1 MSRFKENWQ
10 WGRKRKIGRNRR
22 TSLHLECL
30 EDRTLLSTIGIVAE
44 NKLTG
49 APASQWDISGAGD
62 LGIQGFAADI
72 SVNQGQTVSL
82 KINDTNRDPYRID
95 IYRMGYYQGN
105 GARLV
110 TTVNPSSTQLQNAEN
125 QPAPL
130 TDQTTGLL
138 DAGNWKDSG
147 SWAVPANATSGIYFA
162 KVVDTRTGG
171 ASHIF
176 FIVRDDTDHS
186 QILYQTSDS
195 TWEAYN
201 DYGGNS
207 LYAGTAL
214 SSDGRAYK
222 VSYNRPFNTRGD
234 SAHDFVFNA
243 EYPMVRWLEANG
255 YDVSYFT
262 DVDADRY
269 GSPTGLAPIKNHQIF
284 MSNGHD
290 EYWSGGQRA
299 NVQAARDAGTN
310 LAFFSG
316 NEIFWKTRWES
327 SIDGSGTPYRTL
339 VCYKETHANAVID
352 PSDPPTWTGT
362 WRDPRFSPPADGGR
376 PENALA
382 GTIFMVNDGATTAI
396 KVPAADGKMRFWR
409 NTSIATLSPGST
421 ATLTSGTLGYE
432 WDEDLDNGSRPAG
445 LFDMSTTTY
454 NGAPVLQD
462 YGSNYASGTAT
473 HHLTLYRAPSGA
485 LVFGAG
491 TVQWSWGLDGHHDGG
506 TTTPNLSMQQATVNL
521 FADMG
526 VQPATLQSGLT
537 VATASTD
544 KTPPTSTIT
553 APAAG
558 TNVQSGTPVTITGTA
573 TDTGGG
579 VVGGVEVSVD
589 NGTTWHP
596 ATGRGS
602 WSYTWTPGGSSGP
615 VTIKSRAV
623 DDSGNLET
631 PGAGITVTV
640 QGGQNNPSGTS
651 IFIATATPV
660 TAADPDTSST
670 ELGVK
675 FRSDVAG
682 YITAIRYYKASTNTG
697 THVGSLWSGTGTLLA
712 QATFANETASG
723 WQQVTFSSPVQIA
736 PNTTYVASYHAPNGH
751 YAEDDNYFASSGVNS
766 APLHALAA
774 GVDGPDGVY
783 AYGASSTF
791 PTNNYLSANYWVDVV
806 FSGSQ
811 PGTVATSTT
820 LVSSANPSASGQAV
834 TFTAT
839 VGPVAPAT
847 GTPTGTVTFKD
858 GSTTLG
864 SGTLSGGT
872 ATFTTSALAVGT
884 HSITAAYG
892 GDGSFAAS
900 TSAALSQV
908 VNQAATSTTL
918 VSSANPSAS
927 GQAVTFTATVGPV
940 APATG
945 TPTGTVTFKD
955 GSTTLGTGT
964 LSGGAATFTTSALA
978 VGTHSITAVYGG
990 DASFAA
996 STSAALSQVVNQ
1008 ALAATSTTLAA
1019 SPNPSASGQAVTF
1032 TATVGPVA
1040 PATGTPTGTVT
1051 FKDGSTTLGTGTLS
1065 GGAATFTT
1073 SALAVGTHSI
1083 TAAYG
1088 GDASFAASTSAA
1100 LSQVVNQAAVGPG
1113 PFSIFSPS
1121 ATPGVASDPD
1131 SSATEVGVKFYSDV
1145 NGFITGIRFYKGAGN
1160 TGTHIGNLWTAGGT
1174 LLATATFANETA
1186 SGWQQVLFATPV
1198 AITANTVYVAS
1209 YFAPNGHYAD
1219 DVGYFASAGV
1229 DSPPLHALRNGV
1241 NGVNGVY
1248 RYGSRSGFPTS
1259 GYQSSNYWVN
1269 VVFSTTGT

>member
-1 MSRFKENWQ
+1 MN
-10 WGRKRKIGRNRR
+10 
-22 TSLHLECL
+22 
-30 EDRTLLSTIGIVAE
+30 LL
-44 NKLTG
+44 
-49 APASQWDISGAGD
+49 
-62 LGIQGFAADI
+62 
-72 SVNQGQTVSL
+72 
-82 KINDTNRDPYRID
+82 
-95 IYRMGYYQGN
+95 
-105 GARLV
+105 
-110 TTVNPSSTQLQNAEN
+110 
-125 QPAPL
+125 
-130 TDQTTGLL
+130 
-138 DAGNWKDSG
+138 
-147 SWAVPANATSGIYFA
+147 
-162 KVVDTRTGG
+162 
-171 ASHIF
+171 
-176 FIVRDDTDHS
+176 
-186 QILYQTSDS
+186 
-195 TWEAYN
+195 
-201 DYGGNS
+201 
-207 LYAGTAL
+207 
-214 SSDGRAYK
+214 
-222 VSYNRPFNTRGD
+222 
-234 SAHDFVFNA
+234 
-243 EYPMVRWLEANG
+243 
-255 YDVSYFT
+255 
-262 DVDADRY
+262 
-269 GSPTGLAPIKNHQIF
+269 
-284 MSNGHD
+284 
-290 EYWSGGQRA
+290 
-299 NVQAARDAGTN
+299 
-310 LAFFSG
+310 
-316 NEIFWKTRWES
+316 
-327 SIDGSGTPYRTL
+327 
-339 VCYKETHANAVID
+339 
-352 PSDPPTWTGT
+352 
-362 WRDPRFSPPADGGR
+362 
-376 PENALA
+376 
-382 GTIFMVNDGATTAI
+382 
-396 KVPAADGKMRFWR
+396 
-409 NTSIATLSPGST
+409 
-421 ATLTSGTLGYE
+421 
-432 WDEDLDNGSRPAG
+432 
-445 LFDMSTTTY
+445 
-454 NGAPVLQD
+454 
-462 YGSNYASGTAT
+462 
-473 HHLTLYRAPSGA
+473 
-485 LVFGAG
+485 
-491 TVQWSWGLDGHHDGG
+491 
-506 TTTPNLSMQQATVNL
+506 
-521 FADMG
+521 ADMG
-526 VQPATLQSGLT
+526 VQPATLQSGL
-537 VATASTD
+537 VAATASTD
-544 KTPPTSTIT
+544 KTSPTSTIT
-553 APAAG
+553 APAAN
-558 TNVQSGTPVTITGTA
+558 TTVQSGTPVTITGTA

-589 NGTTWHP
+589 GGTTWHP

-682 YITAIRYYKASTNTG
+682 SVTGIRFYKASTNTG
-697 THVGSLWSGTGTLLA
+697 THVGSLWSSTGTLLA

-723 WQQVTFSSPVQIA
+723 WQQVTFSSPVAIA
-736 PNTTYVASYHAPNGH
+736 ANTTYVASYHAPNGH

-1229 DSPPLHALRNGV
+1229 DSPPLHALRDGA

-1248 RYGSRSGFPTS
+1248 RYSSRSRFPTS

-1269 VVFSTTGT
+1269 VVFTTSTS

>member
-1 MSRFKENWQ
+1 
-10 WGRKRKIGRNRR
+10 
-22 TSLHLECL
+22 
-30 EDRTLLSTIGIVAE
+30 
-44 NKLTG
+44 
-49 APASQWDISGAGD
+49 
-62 LGIQGFAADI
+62 
-72 SVNQGQTVSL
+72 
-82 KINDTNRDPYRID
+82 
-95 IYRMGYYQGN
+95 
-105 GARLV
+105 
-110 TTVNPSSTQLQNAEN
+110 
-125 QPAPL
+125 
-130 TDQTTGLL
+130 
-138 DAGNWKDSG
+138 
-147 SWAVPANATSGIYFA
+147 
-162 KVVDTRTGG
+162 
-171 ASHIF
+171 
-176 FIVRDDTDHS
+176 
-186 QILYQTSDS
+186 
-195 TWEAYN
+195 
-201 DYGGNS
+201 
-207 LYAGTAL
+207 
-214 SSDGRAYK
+214 
-222 VSYNRPFNTRGD
+222 
-234 SAHDFVFNA
+234 
-243 EYPMVRWLEANG
+243 MVRWLEANG

-262 DVDADRY
+262 DVDSDRN
-269 GSPTGLAPIKNHQIF
+269 GALIKNHQVF

-299 NVQAARDAGTN
+299 NVEAARDAGTN

-316 NEIFWKTRWES
+316 NEIFWKTRWEN

-473 HHLTLYRAPSGA
+473 HHLTLYRAPAPSGA

-506 TTTPNLSMQQATVNL
+506 TTTPDVRMQQATVNL

-537 VATASTD
+537 AATASTD
-544 KTPPTSTIT
+544 KTPPTSAIT

-573 TDTGGG
+573 TDAGGG

-682 YITAIRYYKASTNTG
+682 SVTGIRFYKASTNTG
-697 THVGSLWSGTGTLLA
+697 THVGSLWSGGGALLA

-723 WQQVTFSSPVQIA
+723 WQQVTFSSPVAIA
-736 PNTTYVASYHAPNGH
+736 ANTTYVASYHAPNGH
-751 YAEDDNYFASSGVNS
+751 YAEDDNYFASSGVDS

-811 PGTVATSTT
+811 PGT
-820 LVSSANPSASGQAV
+820 
-834 TFTAT
+834 
-839 VGPVAPAT
+839 
-847 GTPTGTVTFKD
+847 
-858 GSTTLG
+858 
-864 SGTLSGGT
+864 
-872 ATFTTSALAVGT
+872 
-884 HSITAAYG
+884 
-892 GDGSFAAS
+892 
-900 TSAALSQV
+900 
-908 VNQAATSTTL
+908 AATSTTL
-918 VSSANPSAS
+918 VS
-927 GQAVTFTATVGPV
+927 
-940 APATG
+940 
-945 TPTGTVTFKD
+945 
-955 GSTTLGTGT
+955 
-964 LSGGAATFTTSALA
+964 
-978 VGTHSITAVYGG
+978 
-990 DASFAA
+990 
-996 STSAALSQVVNQ
+996 
-1008 ALAATSTTLAA
+1008 

-1040 PATGTPTGTVT
+1040 RHRDAHRHGDLQGRLDHPGHRHAQRRHG
-1051 FKDGSTTLGTGTLS
+1051 DLHHLGAGGRDAQHHRGLRRRRQLRHQHLRRAEPGRQPGGHEHDAGLLGQPLGFRPGGDLHGH
-1065 GGAATFTT
+1065 GGAPCPRHRDAHRHGDLQGRHGHPGHRHAQRRHGDLHHLGAGGWDAQHHRGLRRRRQLRHQHLRRAEPGRQPGGHEHDAGLLGQPLGFRPGGDLHGHRRARRPRHRDAHRHGDLQGRLDHPGHRHAQRRGGHLHHLGAGGRDATA
-1073 SALAVGTHSI
+1073 SPRP
-1083 TAAYG
+1083 TAA
-1088 GDASFAASTSAA
+1088 
-1100 LSQVVNQAAVGPG
+1100 
-1113 PFSIFSPS
+1113 
-1121 ATPGVASDPD
+1121 TPA
-1131 SSATEVGVKFYSDV
+1131 
-1145 NGFITGIRFYKGAGN
+1145 
-1160 TGTHIGNLWTAGGT
+1160 
-1174 LLATATFANETA
+1174 
-1186 SGWQQVLFATPV
+1186 
-1198 AITANTVYVAS
+1198 
-1209 YFAPNGHYAD
+1209 
-1219 DVGYFASAGV
+1219 
-1229 DSPPLHALRNGV
+1229 SPPAPPPR
-1241 NGVNGVY
+1241 
-1248 RYGSRSGFPTS
+1248 
-1259 GYQSSNYWVN
+1259 
-1269 VVFSTTGT
+1269 